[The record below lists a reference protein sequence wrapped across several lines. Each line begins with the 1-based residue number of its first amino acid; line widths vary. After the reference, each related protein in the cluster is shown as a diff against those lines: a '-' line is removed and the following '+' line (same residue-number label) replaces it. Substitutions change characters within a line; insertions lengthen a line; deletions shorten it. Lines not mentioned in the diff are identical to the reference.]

1 VLHSGAFVRLTV
13 FLQPNF
19 FKHTLRLK
27 WNLGLCKKRVSTMSK
42 IQTVLS
48 LYGVFA
54 FSMGSFSLAAEKRQ
68 PGEMEM
74 HHPKGWQFTMPKGDP
89 EKGREVFEKYVCYV
103 CHEVRGEKFPAA
115 APGSALG
122 PELSQMGPLHPL
134 EFFAE
139 SVINPS
145 AHAPKKYRGPDGK
158 STMPTANERMT
169 VQELIDLSAYLASLK
184 LKGVPKSV
192 TGEGKVI
199 ALVAESQEIVVDHE
213 EIKDFMEAMTMGYK
227 VSSHSLFK
235 GVKPG
240 DKVRFTIDTDTRAI
254 TKIEKL
260 KN

>member
-1 VLHSGAFVRLTV
+1 MITTRCWSV
-13 FLQPNF
+13 FITILLPVIV
-19 FKHTLRLK
+19 TISL
-27 WNLGLCKKRVSTMSK
+27 
-42 IQTVLS
+42 LS
-48 LYGVFA
+48 WLETKSNAGE
-54 FSMGSFSLAAEKRQ
+54 AEL
-68 PGEMEM
+68 
-74 HHPKGWQFTMPKGDP
+74 HHPQGWRFTMPKGDAT
-89 EKGREVFEKYVCYV
+89 KGRAAFEKFACYL
-103 CHEVRGEKFPAA
+103 CHEVRGEKFPAT
-115 APGSALG
+115 APGSVLG

-169 VQELIDLSAYLASLK
+169 VQELIDLSTYLASLK

-199 ALVAESQEIVVDHE
+199 ALVPESQEIVVDHE
-213 EIKDFMEAMTMGYK
+213 EIKDFMEPMTMGYK
-227 VSSHSLFK
+227 VTPTSLLK
-235 GVKPG
+235 TVKPG
-240 DKVRFTIDTDTRAI
+240 DKVRFTIDTDKRAI